1 MGTEPNAPPTRPG
14 TPGLDVFKIAGQ
26 SISGF
31 LPSLKGAEQRQVR
44 QPYTSLLELSLALY
58 LEYHPQVRTFQRGDA
73 SPAFA
78 ESHQLCVPL
87 GTPYRISYVYEGK
100 THDYLP
106 DFVGT
111 LCDGGLL
118 IAEAGRESEKSQGQA
133 LAKAEAARRLAQL
146 KGGAYW
152 IGTDQNLSVRRHNNL
167 LYLHA
172 RRQHFRAYDEIAA
185 AVLAYWPAGSAHC
198 VEEFLQLLG
207 PTFSEVEV
215 EATLWKMVADAAAEG
230 RLLIDLTEVELSRR
244 APLLLLDKDA
254 APILPYPLPSTLEGP
269 ESTSIEQ
276 CDPNP
281 DHDERPLQGDGL
293 ILGPTFDASALET
306 AEEQTRFHRN
316 LAAVMAVLSGQRLRH
331 TALLHTMAPSTLSRL
346 VHRTQEL
353 GQIACV
359 PHGAYHRERALRPE
373 FQELIR
379 KLYTRRM
386 RPTMMAVYEDVG
398 LKRLAEELSKRE
410 GTPIQTP
417 TYRQVQYFLSSI
429 AQTAQVAEAR
439 SGLKHPPRE
448 RMSASSFVLSIAY
461 PAHICQV
468 DEHTLDQLVVA
479 QDGTVMTRRV
489 HGAALICVKTAAILG
504 AILSIDSL
512 NEEDY
517 MRLIKQSLEPKDR
530 LVALYECQHPW
541 PCYGKPAVIFHDRG
555 KIFTSERATQ
565 VLVDRLSIVTE
576 QAPPYA
582 PSAKGTVEALFTWTT
597 RKFEHRLPG
606 TTKATPHDRGAYDS
620 SREAEKAGITLD
632 VLEKW
637 FIQAIVDG
645 YMQEW
650 NTLRRQTPIA
660 LWEASV
666 REKGVPR
673 WMGSQDDLKLLL
685 MKAVNRKNPET
696 GRYAITQNA
705 LSFLGRR
712 YVSPGL
718 LQRLRGKEIDI
729 YYDRRDIS
737 VIYLVLEGTLVG
749 EALCTE
755 FMGRRV
761 SVWEANAQ
769 RRADASQ
776 KKEASQVSLE
786 SRQRI
791 QEQATAGRRV
801 LSQERKRLEQQRLFD
816 QQRADIHPSH
826 VQDTLQALVSSSPQ
840 PSPLTQR
847 SKNLLTPAI
856 PEEDTAETPL
866 VRLPVRKLEENH
878 D

>member
-1 MGTEPNAPPTRPG
+1 
-14 TPGLDVFKIAGQ
+14 
-26 SISGF
+26 
-31 LPSLKGAEQRQVR
+31 
-44 QPYTSLLELSLALY
+44 
-58 LEYHPQVRTFQRGDA
+58 
-73 SPAFA
+73 
-78 ESHQLCVPL
+78 
-87 GTPYRISYVYEGK
+87 
-100 THDYLP
+100 
-106 DFVGT
+106 
-111 LCDGGLL
+111 
-118 IAEAGRESEKSQGQA
+118 
-133 LAKAEAARRLAQL
+133 
-146 KGGAYW
+146 
-152 IGTDQNLSVRRHNNL
+152 L

-737 VIYLVLEGTLVG
+737 VIYLVLEGTLIG